1 MKLSEICIQRPVFSW
16 VMTIVL
22 VLVGIVGG
30 SRLSLQQYP
39 TVERPYIT
47 IEATLQGAAPEII
60 EAQVTRVIEESVAGI
75 EGIIS
80 VSSTSTVD
88 DSKVV
93 VEFRPGRRVE
103 DAANDI
109 RDRLNK
115 LKDKLPHEMNE
126 PILTKS
132 KADDK
137 AIMTLA
143 LTSDKL
149 GASELADFALR
160 EIQKDIE
167 SISGVARVDV
177 FGGGLYKMHLKL
189 DPVKLSAFNIT
200 VEEVIKAIK
209 QQNIEKPAGKL
220 ISNDREYLVTT
231 VADIE
236 TPEEFNDLPITVKD
250 GHLVYLSD
258 LGKAEITADDKK
270 TKTRFNGKTGI
281 SIGIMKQAIAN
292 PIDVA
297 HDIKKLL
304 PALQERLPEGIV
316 LSLGTDRT
324 RFIEQSVSRIYQTIL
339 EATIL
344 VVLVVFL
351 FLRSARASFIP
362 LVTIPVSLIG
372 TLFIM
377 YLLGFSLNRFTLMAM
392 VMAIGLVV
400 DDAIVVLE
408 NVYRYIDKGEKPF
421 AAAVKGVREI
431 SFSVV
436 AMTLTLVAVYAPI
449 ALSKGTIGK
458 YFTEFAVTLAG
469 SVLLSGVVALTLSPM
484 MCARLLGKG
493 DGVLFINSANWWSKL
508 KEKVPTDVWLEKLE
522 IIYADFLRSSLIQ
535 TFEVAEFKRP
545 LVIGVLSV
553 FAALVAYPLGNMLF
567 STIGGVAATAVFL
580 ITIFTFDRIRETSIR
595 WIMQLAYKPILAGI
609 TIAAIGMLSYYGL
622 PKELFPSEDQG
633 AIFIDGQSA
642 QSATLEYTDKFVAQ
656 LDEILGTIPEIDRR
670 ITQINNPTYDVSIQL
685 KEDRLRSTAEIEAEL
700 RMKLAKIT
708 GISVKFE
715 GSSGSSD
722 RSDLVEF
729 IIGGNKT
736 HRELK
741 EMSRLLTNSLYSNSN
756 IASVLSNDHPD
767 TEDFT
772 VYIRRNKSAS
782 VGVEPGVIADTID
795 SLVRGRKAGSF
806 KRESKLYDVLVEVMD
821 SARQSPKDITNLF
834 MKANDKKATLVPL
847 AELIDVKARSGPAEI
862 YRYNRVRAISHTARL
877 QSGIGQLEGIDLVKS
892 VTKAE
897 LPQDARMEF
906 TGETRRFL
914 DESQNMYMIFG
925 MALVF
930 IYLIMAAQ
938 FESWLDPA
946 IIMFSVP
953 LSLASAVITLSIV
966 NGGTINVYSQIGLVT
981 LIGLIT
987 KHGILMVDVAN
998 QLRTDEG
1005 ISKLEAIVQA
1015 SKVRLRPILM
1025 TTFAMVLGSIP
1036 LAFSQG
1042 PGSESYRQIGW
1053 VIVGGMTIGTLFTL
1067 LVLPA
1072 IYLALSRT
1080 KRKQIQEV
1088 QSV

>member
-1 MKLSEICIQRPVFSW
+1 MKLSEVCIQRPVFSW

-22 VLVGIVGG
+22 LLVGLVGF
-30 SRLSLQQYP
+30 SRLPLQQYP

-47 IEATLQGAAPEII
+47 IESTLQGAAPEIV
-60 EAQVTRVIEESVAGI
+60 EAQVTRVIEEAVAGI
-75 EGIIS
+75 EGVVS
-80 VSSTSTVD
+80 VSSTSSVD

-93 VEFRPGRRVE
+93 MEFSPGRRVE

-115 LKDKLPHEMNE
+115 AKDRLPHEMNE

-149 GASELADFALR
+149 AASELADFALR
-160 EIQKDIE
+160 EIQKDLE

-177 FGGGLYKMHLKL
+177 LGGDLYKMRLKL
-189 DPVKLSAFNIT
+189 DPVKLAAFNIT
-200 VEEVIKAIK
+200 VAEVIQAIK

-236 TPEEFNDLPITVKD
+236 TPEEFNDLPIMTRD

-258 LGKAEITADDKK
+258 LGAAEMSANDKK

-281 SIGIMKQAIAN
+281 SIGIMKQTIAN

-297 HDIKKLL
+297 REVKKMMPSIQQHL
-304 PALQERLPEGIV
+304 PDSMT

-324 RFIEQSVSRIYQTIL
+324 RFIEESVSRIYWTIG
-339 EATIL
+339 EATVL

-351 FLRSARASFIP
+351 FLRSARASIIP
-362 LVTIPVSLIG
+362 LITIPVSLIG

-408 NVYRYIDKGEKPF
+408 NVYRYIDEGEKPF
-421 AAAVKGVREI
+421 NAAVKGVREI
-431 SFSVV
+431 SFAIV

-449 ALSKGTIGK
+449 ALSKGTVGK

-469 SVLLSGVVALTLSPM
+469 SVLLSGFAALTLSPM
-484 MCARLLGKG
+484 MCARLLGQGEGAFAIK
-493 DGVLFINSANWWSKL
+493 SAGWWEKL
-508 KEKVPTDVWLEKLE
+508 KEKVPTDVWLDKLE
-522 IIYADFLRSSLIQ
+522 TEYARFLRLILSQTGENSGYHSSYMTIILYV
-535 TFEVAEFKRP
+535 VAF
-545 LVIGVLSV
+545 LLAYVIG
-553 FAALVAYPLGNMLF
+553 GLF
-567 STIGGVAATAVFL
+567 SPVIG
-580 ITIFTFDRIRETSIR
+580 RIIAMVIAFAILLLVDPIR
-595 WIMQLAYKPILAGI
+595 QGLVNWMMKVPYKPIFAGFI
-609 TIAAIGMLSYYGL
+609 VASIGMLSYYGL
-622 PKELFPSEDQG
+622 PKELFPTEDQG

-642 QSATLEYTDKFVAQ
+642 QSATLQYTDKFVSQ
-656 LDEILGTIPEIDRR
+656 LDEVLSTIPEIERR

-685 KEDRLRSTAEIEAEL
+685 KDDRSRSTAVIEAEL
-700 RMKLAKIT
+700 KAKLAKIT

-715 GSSGSSD
+715 GSGGSSD

-736 HRELK
+736 HREIK
-741 EMSRLLTNSLYSNSN
+741 ELSRLTTNKLYGNTN
-756 IASVLSNDHPD
+756 IAAVLSNDHPD

-772 VYIRRNKSAS
+772 VYIRRDKAAEG
-782 VGVEPGVIADTID
+782 GVEPGAIADTID
-795 SLVRGRKAGSF
+795 SLVRGRKASSF
-806 KRESKLYDVLVEVMD
+806 KRENKLYDVLVEVMD
-821 SARQSPKDITNLF
+821 QARQSPKDITNLF
-834 MKANDKKATLVPL
+834 MKANDKKQTLIPL
-847 AELIDVKARSGPAEI
+847 AELVEVKARSGPAEI
-862 YRYNRVRAISHTARL
+862 FRYNRVRAISHTVKL
-877 QSGIGQLEGIDLVKS
+877 QSGIGQMEGINMVKEITKS
-892 VTKAE
+892 V
-897 LPQDARMEF
+897 LPRDARMEF
-906 TGETRRFL
+906 TGDTRRFM
-914 DESQNMYMIFG
+914 DESQNMYLIFG
-925 MALVF
+925 MALIF

-938 FESWLDPA
+938 FESWIDPA

-953 LSLASAVITLSIV
+953 LSLASAVVTLTLIK
-966 NGGTINVYSQIGLVT
+966 GGTINVYSQIGLVT

-998 QLRTDEG
+998 HLRTEG
-1005 ISKLEAIVQA
+1005 VSKLDAIVEA

-1025 TTFAMVLGSIP
+1025 TTFAMVLGSVP
-1036 LAFSQG
+1036 LALSQG
-1042 PGSESYRQIGW
+1042 AGAESYRQIGW

-1072 IYLALSRT
+1072 IYLTLSQN
-1080 KRKQIQEV
+1080 KRKQMQEIAI
-1088 QSV
+1088 

>member
-1 MKLSEICIQRPVFSW
+1 MKLSEVCIQRPVFSW
-16 VMTIVL
+16 VMTIIL
-22 VLVGIVGG
+22 LLVGIVGG
-30 SRLSLQQYP
+30 YRLSLQQYP

-47 IEATLQGAAPEII
+47 IEATLSGAAPEIV
-60 EAQVTRVIEESVAGI
+60 EAQVTRVIEEAVAGI
-75 EGIIS
+75 EGVVS
-80 VSSTSTVD
+80 VSSTSSVD

-93 VEFRPGRRVE
+93 IEFIPGRRVE

-115 LKDKLPHEMNE
+115 AKDRLPHEMNE

-132 KADDK
+132 KAEDK

-143 LTSDKL
+143 LTSDTL
-149 GASELADFALR
+149 AASELADFALR

-177 FGGGLYKMHLKL
+177 LGGGLYKMRLKL

-200 VEEVIKAIK
+200 VAEVIEAVK

-236 TPEEFNDLPITVKD
+236 TPEEFNDLPITIKD

-258 LGKAEITADDKK
+258 LGKAEISADDKK

-297 HDIKKLL
+297 HSVKKLM
-304 PALQERLPEGIV
+304 PSIQERLPEGIT

-324 RFIEQSVSRIYQTIL
+324 RFIEQSVSRIYQTIF

-351 FLRSARASFIP
+351 FLRSARASLIP
-362 LVTIPVSLIG
+362 LVTIPVSLVG

-377 YLLGFSLNRFTLMAM
+377 YILGFSLNRFTLMAM

-421 AAAVKGVREI
+421 VAAIKGVREI
-431 SFSVV
+431 SFAII

-449 ALSKGTIGK
+449 ALSKGTVGK

-469 SVLLSGVVALTLSPM
+469 SVLLSGFAALTLSPM

-493 DGVLFINSANWWSKL
+493 EGAFAFRSATWWTKL
-508 KEKVPTDVWLEKLE
+508 KDKVPTDVWLEKLE
-522 IIYADFLRSSLIQ
+522 EYYATFLKKTLSQ
-535 TFEVAEFKRP
+535 TFESAGYKRINATIIIG
-545 LVIGVLSV
+545 LVLTLISYFIASLFFGWIGRLTVITLS
-553 FAALVAYPLGNMLF
+553 LF
-567 STIGGVAATAVFL
+567 GF
-580 ITIFTFDRIRETSIR
+580 FSIDSLR
-595 WIMQLAYKPILAGI
+595 KTVINWMMKVAYKPISAGLI
-609 TIAAIGMLSYYGL
+609 FAVIGMLSYYGL

-633 AIFIDGQSA
+633 AIFIEGQSA
-642 QSATLEYTDKFVAQ
+642 QSATLEYTDKFVGQ
-656 LDEILGTIPEIDRR
+656 LDEVLGTIPEIDRR

-685 KEDRLRSTAEIEAEL
+685 KENRTRSTAAIEAEL
-700 RMKLAKIT
+700 KKKLAAIT

-715 GSSGSSD
+715 GSGGSSD

-729 IIGGNKT
+729 VVGGNKT

-741 EMSRLLTNSLYSNSN
+741 EMSRLLTNSLYGNPN
-756 IASVLSNDHPD
+756 IVSVLSNDHPD

-772 VYIRRNKSAS
+772 VYIRRDKSAGG
-782 VGVEPGVIADTID
+782 GVKPGVIADTID
-795 SLVRGRKAGSF
+795 SLVRGRKASSF
-806 KRESKLYDVLVEVMD
+806 KRENKLYDVLVEIMD
-821 SARQSPKDITNLF
+821 EARQSPKDITNLF
-834 MKANDKKATLVPL
+834 MKANDKNETLIPL
-847 AELIDVKARSGPAEI
+847 AELVDVKARSGPAEI
-862 YRYNRVRAISHTARL
+862 YRYNRLRAISHTAKL
-877 QSGIGQLEGIDLVKS
+877 QTGIGQMEGIDLVKEI
-892 VTKAE
+892 TKAE
-897 LPQDARMEF
+897 LPRDTRMEF

-914 DESQNMYMIFG
+914 DESQNMYLIFG

-938 FESWLDPA
+938 FESWIDPA

-953 LSLASAVITLSIV
+953 LSLASAVVTLSLI

-998 QLRTDEG
+998 QLRLEG
-1005 ISKLEAIVQA
+1005 YSKAEAIIQA

-1036 LAFSQG
+1036 LALSQG

-1072 IYLALSRT
+1072 IYLALSST
-1080 KRKQIQEV
+1080 HRKKLQEITV
-1088 QSV
+1088 

>member
-1 MKLSEICIQRPVFSW
+1 MKLSEVCIQRPVFSW
-16 VMTIVL
+16 VMTIIL
-22 VLVGIVGG
+22 LLVGLVGG
-30 SRLSLQQYP
+30 YRLSLQQYP

-47 IEATLQGAAPEII
+47 IESTLQGASPEII
-60 EAQVTRVIEESVAGI
+60 ETQVTRVLEEALAGI
-75 EGIIS
+75 EGVVS
-80 VSSTSTVD
+80 VSSTSSVD

-93 VEFRPGRRVE
+93 IEFSPGRRVE

-115 LKDKLPHEMNE
+115 AKDRLPHEMND

-143 LTSDKL
+143 LTSDTVA
-149 GASELADFALR
+149 ASELADFALR
-160 EIQKDIE
+160 QIKNDIE

-177 FGGGLYKMHLKL
+177 LGGGLYKMHLKL

-200 VEEVIKAIK
+200 VAEVIEAIK

-231 VADIE
+231 VADVE
-236 TPEEFNDLPITVKD
+236 TPDEFNNLPITMKD
-250 GHLVYLSD
+250 DHLVYLSD
-258 LGKAEITADDKK
+258 LGRAEISADDKK

-281 SIGIMKQAIAN
+281 SIGIMKQANSN

-297 HDIKKLL
+297 HAVKKMM
-304 PALQERLPEGIV
+304 PVIQERLPEGIT

-324 RFIEQSVSRIYQTIL
+324 RHIEQSVSRIYQTIL
-339 EATIL
+339 EATVL

-351 FLRSARASFIP
+351 FLRSARASLIP

-372 TLFIM
+372 TLFLM
-377 YLLGFSLNRFTLMAM
+377 YILGFSLNRFTLMAM

-421 AAAVKGVREI
+421 TAAIKGVREI
-431 SFSVV
+431 SFAII

-449 ALSKGTIGK
+449 ALSKGTVGK

-469 SVLLSGVVALTLSPM
+469 SVLISGFAALTLSPM

-493 DGVLFINSANWWSKL
+493 EGAFEIKSATWWTRL
-508 KEKVPTDVWLEKLE
+508 KDKVPTDIWLEKLE
-522 IIYADFLRSSLIQ
+522 IHYAHFLKGLLHQSFDSAGYKRVYVTILMGLLI
-535 TFEVAEFKRP
+535 
-545 LVIGVLSV
+545 
-553 FAALVAYPLGNMLF
+553 AL
-567 STIGGVAATAVFL
+567 IATAVGSSYFGWIGCFGVVAFSLFGFL
-580 ITIFTFDRIRETSIR
+580 SIDSLR
-595 WIMQLAYKPILAGI
+595 NSLVNWMMKVAYKPISAGLI
-609 TIAAIGMLSYYGL
+609 VALIGLLSYYGL
-622 PKELFPSEDQG
+622 PKELFPTEDQG
-633 AIFIDGQSA
+633 AIFIEGQSA
-642 QSATLEYTDKFVAQ
+642 QSATLEYTDKFVGQ
-656 LDEILGTIPEIDRR
+656 LDAVLGTIPEIDRR

-685 KEDRLRSTAEIEAEL
+685 KEDRKRSTAEIEAEL
-700 RMKLAKIT
+700 KKKLAAIT

-715 GSSGSSD
+715 GGGSSD

-729 IIGGNKT
+729 VIGGNKT

-741 EMSRLLTNSLYSNSN
+741 EMSRLLTNSLYANSN
-756 IASVLSNDHPD
+756 ILAVMSSDHPD

-772 VYIRRNKSAS
+772 VYIRRDKSAGG
-782 VGVEPGVIADTID
+782 GVKPLLIADTIE
-795 SLVRGRKAGSF
+795 SLVRGRKASSF
-806 KRESKLYDVLVEVMD
+806 KRENKLFDVLVELID
-821 SARQSPKDITNLF
+821 EARQSPKDITNLF
-834 MKANDKKATLVPL
+834 MKANDKKETLIPL
-847 AELIDVKARSGPAEI
+847 AELVDVKARSGPAEI
-862 YRYNRVRAISHTARL
+862 YRYNRLRAISHTAKL
-877 QSGIGQLEGIDLVKS
+877 QTGIGQMEGIELVKGI
-892 VTKAE
+892 TKAE
-897 LPQDARMEF
+897 LPQDTRMEF

-914 DESQNMYMIFG
+914 DESQNMYLIFG
-925 MALVF
+925 MALIF

-938 FESWLDPA
+938 FESWIDPA

-953 LSLASAVITLSIV
+953 LSLASAVITLSLV

-998 QLRTDEG
+998 QLRTEG
-1005 ISKLEAIVQA
+1005 HSKIDAIVEA
-1015 SKVRLRPILM
+1015 CKVRLRPILM

-1036 LAFSQG
+1036 LALSQG
-1042 PGSESYRQIGW
+1042 PGSECYRQIGW

-1080 KRKQIQEV
+1080 KRKAIQAITV
-1088 QSV
+1088 